1 MSVCSGIQAAFRIS
15 QKYWKGYLD
24 PEKMVKTH
32 KKSRKFVKNLTKIW
46 IKMGNREG
54 FIVNYSLVV
63 DSNLEN
69 IY

>member
-32 KKSRKFVKNLTKIW
+32 KKSTEHGWKTNCNLKHKRITAMIQTALKIDY
-46 IKMGNREG
+46 IHMPQQN
-54 FIVNYSLVV
+54 V
-63 DSNLEN
+63 
-69 IY
+69 